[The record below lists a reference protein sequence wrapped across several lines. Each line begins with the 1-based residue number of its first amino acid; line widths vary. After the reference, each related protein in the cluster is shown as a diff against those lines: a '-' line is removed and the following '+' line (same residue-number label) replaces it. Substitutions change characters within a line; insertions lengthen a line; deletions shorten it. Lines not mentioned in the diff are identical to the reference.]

1 MSTNKPVEANAPIAA
16 RTAPAPAP
24 APAPDDL
31 LAIAVFQ
38 PNRAALPRRTV
49 IAIAAWVVALMFIA
63 AGGAYLVANR
73 ATAQYG
79 ARSEIY
85 YQLTQQ
91 QPTGFLRQDRTLSTQ
106 LVALTS
112 REVLAPVAAANGM
125 TVDELAK
132 HVHTSV
138 LEDSEVLRIEV
149 DDPSRTRAQA
159 LAGAIVTEYLKGAR
173 NDSQAEAVTYLRD
186 QIAKIDGQESL
197 LRTRLNQLSSN
208 TITPTQQQIQSQLDS
223 LQNQRNSL
231 QSQLDTTTVEQ
242 LNQPRIEQ
250 LTQPYVLNDP
260 VSPKP
265 LRAAAAGALAEL
277 LVAAAF
283 VTWWLSRRLTRARS

>member
-1 MSTNKPVEANAPIAA
+1 VSTNKPVEAKSTIAA
-16 RTAPAPAP
+16 RSAPAP

-38 PNRAALPRRTV
+38 PNRTALPRRTV
-49 IAIAAWVVALMFIA
+49 LTIVAWVLILMVVAA
-63 AGGAYLVANR
+63 AGAYIVANR

-85 YQLTQQ
+85 YQLTQE

-132 HVHTSV
+132 QVHTSV
-138 LEDSEVLRIEV
+138 LEDSEVLRVEV
-149 DDPSRTRAQA
+149 DNPSRTKAQA
-159 LAGAIVTEYLKGAR
+159 LAGGIVTEYLKGAR
-173 NDSQAEAVTYLRD
+173 NDNQTQAVTYLRG
-186 QIAKIDGQESL
+186 QIARIDGQEAL
-197 LRTRLNQLSSN
+197 LRSRLDQLATD
-208 TITPTQQQIQSQLDS
+208 TITPAQQQIQSQLDS

-231 QSQLDTTTVEQ
+231 QSQLDSATIDQ

-250 LTQPYVLNDP
+250 LTQPYVLKDP

-277 LVAAAF
+277 IVAAAF
-283 VTWWLSRRLTRARS
+283 VAWWLSRRLTRARG